1 MAKFKITATYEY
13 SGIVEG
19 ATEREAEKAFL
30 SDLNDHYVGT
40 DSFEAVEVCAE
51 CEEELSEYFSC
62 CEEEEEEE
70 EGDN

>member
-40 DSFEAVEVCAE
+40 DSFEAVAVCPE
-51 CEEELSEYFSC
+51 CEEELSEYFFC
-62 CEEEEEEE
+62 CGEEEEEEE
-70 EGDN
+70 DN